1 MAMVPQQGELVQELA
16 GDVAAEERELPAAA
30 ARAVAGHDVLCW
42 GVGLV
47 QKSGMPD
54 TDCRIR

>member
-1 MAMVPQQGELVQELA
+1 MAMVPKQGELILELA

-30 ARAVAGHDVLCW
+30 AQAAAGHDVLCW

-54 TDCRIR
+54 TDCRNR